1 MMNPKQWM
9 VLSAAALQPVLAL
22 ADNGYFQIG
31 YGAEARGVAGAAAA
45 STRDAFGGASNPATT
60 VWAGNRAEGS
70 LIATNGRT
78 RMGRDAGLPSPL
90 SGVLDTRT
98 ASANRWVPLADM
110 AVSKMVTPDMS
121 LSVVGYGNGA
131 GTYFR
136 GDTTACLAPPPAG
149 AGATYRG
156 NLLCGSGK
164 ATTTIQQ
171 LTIAPTVSARVSP
184 SVSVGLSALLTGQMF
199 SAEGLQALAPQSAA
213 PDHLTNQG
221 RASSFGVGMR
231 AGAYWRASD
240 ALAFGAA
247 YSPRTRMGRL
257 KKYEGLLAD
266 QGRLDIPENMLLGL
280 QWSPTKDLS
289 LLFDYQR
296 INYSGTSGLGNR
308 SFDGTALRG
317 SSGGPGNGWK
327 DMHVFKAGV
336 RYQVTPALNV
346 SGGVSFNSAAYADED
361 TANNVTAPATF
372 RRHYTLGLGY
382 ATGTH
387 SKWSVYYS
395 LSPGHTTAGSSALA
409 SAVAT
414 QLSGRPAM
422 AGQESLA
429 TRQQS
434 IGVQYSLRF

>member
-1 MMNPKQWM
+1 MNPKQWM
-9 VLSAAALQPVLAL
+9 VLSAVALRPALGL

-60 VWAGNRAEGS
+60 VWAGNSFEGN

-78 RMGRDAGLPSPL
+78 SMSRAAGLPPPL
-90 SGVLDTRT
+90 SGVLDTHT
-98 ASANRWVPLADM
+98 ASASRWVPLADI
-110 AVSKMVTPDMS
+110 AVSKMVTSDLS
-121 LSVVGYGNGA
+121 LSVVGYSNGA
-131 GTYFR
+131 GTYFPD
-136 GDTTACLAPPPAG
+136 GTTTCLAPPPAG
-149 AGATYRG
+149 AGTTYRG
-156 NLLCGSGK
+156 NLLCGSGR

-184 SVSVGLSALLTGQMF
+184 SFSVGFSVLLTGQLF

-221 RASSFGVGMR
+221 SASSFGVGMR
-231 AGAYWRASD
+231 IGAYWRASD
-240 ALAFGAA
+240 VLAFGAA
-247 YSPRTRMGRL
+247 YSPRIRMGRL
-257 KKYEGLLAD
+257 KEYEGLLAD

-280 QWSPTKDLS
+280 QWSPTQAVS
-289 LLFDYQR
+289 FLFDYQR
-296 INYSGTSGLGNR
+296 INYSGTSGLGNP

-327 DMHVFKAGV
+327 DMNVFKLGV
-336 RYQVTPALNV
+336 RYQVTPALNI

-382 ATGTH
+382 ATGPN
-387 SKWSVYYS
+387 SKWSVFYS
-395 LSPGHTTAGSSALA
+395 LSPGHTTTGSSAMA

-414 QLSGRPAM
+414 QLAGSPTV

-434 IGVQYSLRF
+434 IGVQYSQRF